1 LTNVGQEL
9 SILIVDDNPDHIR
22 IISWALEQNKNKVRT
37 ILVRDGQTALD
48 HLTSKGVVEEP
59 GNQTARPDMIF
70 LDLNLPKIDGWEVLK
85 FIKSTPAYRRIPVI
99 VFSSSEREED
109 ISTAYELGANTYISK
124 STVFDEF
131 SQAMDV
137 INRYWG
143 QIALLPRINQEG
155 TDAVTNLHPVD
166 RG

>member
-48 HLTSKGVVEEP
+48 HLTSKSLIDES
-59 GNQTARPDMIF
+59 GNPSARPDLIF
-70 LDLNLPKIDGWEVLK
+70 LDLNLPKVDGREVLR
-85 FIKSTPAYRRIPVI
+85 FIKSTPTYRRIPVI
-99 VFSSSEREED
+99 VFSSSERDED
-109 ISTAYELGANTYISK
+109 IFTAYELGANTYISK

-131 SQAMDV
+131 SQAMDI

-143 QIALLPRINQEG
+143 QIALLPRTDTEG
-155 TDAVTNLHPVD
+155 TDAIANFHPAD

>member
-1 LTNVGQEL
+1 
-9 SILIVDDNPDHIR
+9 
-22 IISWALEQNKNKVRT
+22 
-37 ILVRDGQTALD
+37 
-48 HLTSKGVVEEP
+48 
-59 GNQTARPDMIF
+59 MIF
-70 LDLNLPKIDGWEVLK
+70 LDLNLPKIDGREVLK

-131 SQAMDV
+131 SQAMDI

-143 QIALLPRINQEG
+143 QIALLPRINPEG
-155 TDAVTNLHPVD
+155 TDAVTNLHPAD
-166 RG
+166 

>member
-1 LTNVGQEL
+1 MTSAGQDL

-22 IISWALEQNKNKVRT
+22 IISWALEQNKNRVRT
-37 ILVRDGQTALD
+37 VLVRDGQTALD
-48 HLTSKGVVEEP
+48 HLTSKCVVDES
-59 GNQTARPDMIF
+59 GNPATRPDMIF
-70 LDLNLPKIDGWEVLK
+70 LDLNLPKIDGREVLK
-85 FIKSTPAYRRIPVI
+85 FIKSTPAYRSIPVI

-143 QIALLPRINQEG
+143 QIALLPRINPEG
-155 TDAVTNLHPVD
+155 TDAVTNLHSVD

>member
-1 LTNVGQEL
+1 
-9 SILIVDDNPDHIR
+9 
-22 IISWALEQNKNKVRT
+22 
-37 ILVRDGQTALD
+37 
-48 HLTSKGVVEEP
+48 
-59 GNQTARPDMIF
+59 
-70 LDLNLPKIDGWEVLK
+70 
-85 FIKSTPAYRRIPVI
+85 

-124 STVFDEF
+124 SAVFDEF

-143 QIALLPRINQEG
+143 QIALLPRTDPEG
-155 TDAVTNLHPVD
+155 TDAITNFYPTD

>member
-1 LTNVGQEL
+1 LTRAGQDL

-22 IISWALEQNKNKVRT
+22 IISWALEQNKNRVRT
-37 ILVRDGQTALD
+37 VLVRDGQTALD
-48 HLTSKGVVEEP
+48 HLTSKCVVDES
-59 GNQTARPDMIF
+59 GNPVARPDMIF
-70 LDLNLPKIDGWEVLK
+70 LDLNLPKVDGREVLK

-143 QIALLPRINQEG
+143 QIALLPRINPEG
-155 TDAVTNLHPVD
+155 TDAVTNLHSVD

>member
-1 LTNVGQEL
+1 MNSTIQEL
-9 SILIVDDNPDHIR
+9 GILIVDDNPDHIR

-37 ILVRDGQTALD
+37 TLVRDGQTALD
-48 HLTSKGVVEEP
+48 FLASCAPADEP
-59 GNQTARPDMIF
+59 KKLPGMPDLIF
-70 LDLNLPKIDGWEVLK
+70 LDLNLPRVDGREVLK
-85 FIKSTPAYRRIPVI
+85 YIKSTSSFRRIPVI

-124 STVFDEF
+124 AAVFDEF

-143 QIALLPRINQEG
+143 QIAMLPRAGRER
-155 TDAVTNLHPVD
+155 TDAITNLHPVD
-166 RG
+166 

>member
-1 LTNVGQEL
+1 MTNIGQEL

-37 ILVRDGQTALD
+37 VLVRDGQTALD
-48 HLTSKGVVEEP
+48 LLTSKHVVDES
-59 GNQTARPDMIF
+59 GNPTGRPDMIF
-70 LDLNLPKIDGWEVLK
+70 LDLNLPKIDGREVLK

-131 SQAMDV
+131 SQAMDI

-143 QIALLPRINQEG
+143 QIALLPRINPEG
-155 TDAVTNLHPVD
+155 TDAVTNLHPAD
-166 RG
+166 

>member
-1 LTNVGQEL
+1 LTSSGQDL
-9 SILIVDDNPDHIR
+9 SILIVDDNQDHIR

-37 ILVRDGQTALD
+37 VLVRDGQTALD
-48 HLTSKGVVEEP
+48 HLTSKCAVDES
-59 GNQTARPDMIF
+59 GNPAARPDMIF
-70 LDLNLPKIDGWEVLK
+70 LDLNLPKVDGREVLK

-143 QIALLPRINQEG
+143 QIALLPRINPEG
-155 TDAVTNLHPVD
+155 TDAVTYLHPVD